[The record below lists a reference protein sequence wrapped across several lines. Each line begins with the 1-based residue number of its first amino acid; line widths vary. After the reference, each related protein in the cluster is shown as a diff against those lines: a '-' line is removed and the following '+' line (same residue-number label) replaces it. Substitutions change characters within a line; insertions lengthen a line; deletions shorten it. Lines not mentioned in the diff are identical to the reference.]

1 MSELKTQRMFLA
13 VVAVA
18 IMIFGGMIFLFQITN
33 ATSVENQGK
42 CSINEPCNNLLQASG
57 NNQNKTTAAVNGQ
70 AQDIYIKALSSGTYD
85 NREVT
90 VKKGVPV
97 NLHFSAEQGAGCGR
111 YLKVFGM
118 DNVNALS
125 KNGEE
130 VVVNFT
136 PQKEGTFEYSCGM
149 RMFRPGKLVVVP

>member
-1 MSELKTQRMFLA
+1 M
-13 VVAVA
+13 
-18 IMIFGGMIFLFQITN
+18 
-33 ATSVENQGK
+33 K
-42 CSINEPCNNLLQASG
+42 CGVNEPCNVQPSSG
-57 NNQNKTTAAVNGQ
+57 TIKTAGTGTGV
-70 AQDIYIKALSSGTYD
+70 AQDVYIKALSSGSYD
-85 NREVT
+85 KSEVT

-97 NLHFSAEQGAGCGR
+97 NLHFSAESGVACGR
-111 YLKVFGM
+111 YFQVYGM

-136 PQKEGTFEYSCGM
+136 PQKEGTYEYSCGM